1 MVKIMVG
8 IMYCRKSNCAEKI
21 RWSEVI
27 DNHHVIG
34 LQYLPTEVQVTA
46 LSYENFQ
53 NMSLPPQKDCPLVRN
68 SLNPPSH
75 WPTPG
80 FVLWTSVLLQD
91 SSQTQN

>member
-1 MVKIMVG
+1 M
-8 IMYCRKSNCAEKI
+8 N
-21 RWSEVI
+21 WSEVI
-27 DNHHVIG
+27 DNHHALG